1 MFNEA
6 FRSRS
11 CSVPHVSQTQ
21 SLIPSSA
28 TPFGPVLLPQNE
40 QVRVVLASLTSR
52 KMPQRPM
59 SLWLSIALRSDHPW
73 SSTDL
78 ASLIFANFDEDTSPT
93 AIGP

>member
-1 MFNEA
+1 MFCEA
-6 FRSRS
+6 FWSRS

-28 TPFGPVLLPQNE
+28 TPFGPALLPQNE

-59 SLWLSIALRSDHPW
+59 SLWLSTALRSDHPR

-78 ASLIFANFDEDTSPT
+78 AMFVFANFDEDTSPT